1 MLPVL
6 GVLEV
11 TDQELAWTGYLG
23 RTSKVLGG
31 VPEHGSRKLSVGR
44 MPGKPR
50 YPLPMNGHSPRQPA
64 PGDRN

>member
-23 RTSKVLGG
+23 RASKVLGG
-31 VPEHGSRKLSVGR
+31 GPRTWEQETVCGQGTWKAQVPLAYEWPQSQTACSW
-44 MPGKPR
+44 
-50 YPLPMNGHSPRQPA
+50 
-64 PGDRN
+64 